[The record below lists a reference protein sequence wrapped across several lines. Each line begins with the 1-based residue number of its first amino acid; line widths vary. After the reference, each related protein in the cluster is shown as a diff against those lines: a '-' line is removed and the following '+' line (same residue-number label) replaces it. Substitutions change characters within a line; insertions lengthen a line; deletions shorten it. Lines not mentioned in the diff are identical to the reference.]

1 MQKVD
6 AADIENWML
15 ETMHQNSAIQATL
28 SSIPT
33 HLTPKCLINPK
44 NKAFRDFKLSQH
56 KV

>member
-15 ETMHQNSAIQATL
+15 ETMHHNSAIQ

-44 NKAFRDFKLSQH
+44 KLGF
-56 KV
+56 

>member
-33 HLTPKCLINPK
+33 HLTPKCLINPQK
-44 NKAFRDFKLSQH
+44 KAFRDFKLMQ
-56 KV
+56 KA